1 MPSGKSFRRHA
12 CTKRRP
18 GTRSTFTPVTCPA
31 SVENLPPILSLM
43 TAFRPVTSVRL
54 RESAS
59 RSYMAFGGALRRT
72 LCLMV
77 LHIPHSF
84 FSSTKEYAN
93 PHHLV
98 VKPPYFW
105 RKRHL

>member
-1 MPSGKSFRRHA
+1 GKSFRRHA

-31 SVENLPPILSLM
+31 SVENLPPILLLM

-59 RSYMAFGGALRRT
+59 RSYMAFGGALKRI

-77 LHIPHSF
+77 LHIPHPFLSQF
-84 FSSTKEYAN
+84 LRSRSSATPSLIADW
-93 PHHLV
+93 LV
-98 VKPPYFW
+98 EFK
-105 RKRHL
+105 H